1 MAVGELVRDA
11 EFTEFARARAPWL
24 RKVAYLLCGDWHR
37 ADDLVQ
43 ASMLKLYTGWHRAG
57 QVENVDGYARR
68 TLINVFLAEQRGPWW
83 QRVINHEREPDPEV
97 LADARSV
104 TALDLDA
111 ALDLRAALAALPP
124 KQRAAVVLRYYC
136 DLSVDQ
142 TAEILQCSTGN
153 VKSQT
158 WHGLRTLRVRLE
170 SGTADTTK
178 GRGL

>member
-1 MAVGELVRDA
+1 MGELGRDA
-11 EFTEFARARAPWL
+11 EFTEYARARAPWL

-43 ASMLKLYTGWHRAG
+43 ASMLKLYLSWHRAG

-68 TLINVFLAEQRGPWW
+68 TLINVFLTEQRGPWW
-83 QRVINHEREPDPEV
+83 QRVINHAREPDPQV
-97 LADARSV
+97 LADARSA

-136 DLSVDQ
+136 DLPVDQ
-142 TAEILQCSTGN
+142 TAEILGCSTGT
-153 VKSQT
+153 VKSQSSR
-158 WHGLRTLRVRLE
+158 GLSSLRVRLE
-170 SGTADTTK
+170 SGDDTME
-178 GRGL
+178 GREL

>member
-1 MAVGELVRDA
+1 MGDAGRDA
-11 EFTEFARARAPWL
+11 EFTEYARARAPWL

-37 ADDLVQ
+37 ADDLMQ

-57 QVENVDGYARR
+57 QVENIDGYARR
-68 TLINVFLAEQRGPWW
+68 TLINLFLAEQRGPWW
-83 QRVINHEREPDPEV
+83 QRVIRHDRAPDPEV
-97 LADARSV
+97 LADMRSV
-104 TALDLDA
+104 TVLDLDA

-124 KQRAAVVLRYYC
+124 RQRAAVVLRYYC

-158 WHGLRTLRVRLE
+158 SRGLKSLRIHLECAAADSPEGHGL
-170 SGTADTTK
+170 
-178 GRGL
+178 

>member
-1 MAVGELVRDA
+1 MGEPRREA
-11 EFTEFARARAPWL
+11 EFTEYARARAPWL

-68 TLINVFLAEQRGPWW
+68 TLINTFLAEQRGPWW
-83 QRVINHEREPDPEV
+83 QRVINHDREPDPEV
-97 LADARSV
+97 LADPRSA

-111 ALDLRAALAALPP
+111 ALDLRAALTALPP

-136 DLSVDQ
+136 DLSVEQ
-142 TAEILQCSTGN
+142 TAEILRCSTGT

-158 WHGLRTLRVRLE
+158 SRGLRALRLHLE
-170 SGTADTTK
+170 SPTADTME
-178 GRGL
+178 GQGL

>member
-1 MAVGELVRDA
+1 MGEPGRDA
-11 EFTEFARARAPWL
+11 DFTEYARARAPWL

-43 ASMLKLYTGWHRAG
+43 ASMLKLYTSWHRAG

-68 TLINVFLAEQRGPWW
+68 TLINVFLTEQRGPWW
-83 QRVINHEREPDPEV
+83 QRVINHAREPDPEM
-97 LADARSV
+97 LADAHSAA
-104 TALDLDA
+104 ALDLDA

-136 DLSVDQ
+136 DLPVDQ
-142 TAEILQCSTGN
+142 AAEILGCSSGT

-158 WHGLRTLRVRLE
+158 SRGLRTLRVRLE
-170 SGTADTTK
+170 SGDDTTE

>member
-1 MAVGELVRDA
+1 MGEPGRDA
-11 EFTEFARARAPWL
+11 EFIEFARAKAPWL

-43 ASMLKLYTGWHRAG
+43 ASMLNLYTGWHRIG

-68 TLINVFLAEQRGPWW
+68 TLVNVFLTEQRGPWW
-83 QRVINHEREPDPEV
+83 QRVVRHGRDPDPEV
-97 LADARSV
+97 LADARSA

-111 ALDLRAALAALPP
+111 ALDLRTALAALPP

-136 DLSVDQ
+136 DLSVEQ
-142 TAEILQCSTGN
+142 TAEILRCSTGN

-158 WHGLRTLRVRLE
+158 SRGLRSLRVRLAASRE
-170 SGTADTTK
+170 DSMEGP
-178 GRGL
+178 GL

>member
-1 MAVGELVRDA
+1 MGEPGRDA
-11 EFTEFARARAPWL
+11 EFTEYARARAPWL

-68 TLINVFLAEQRGPWW
+68 TLINMFLAEQRGPWW
-83 QRVINHEREPDPEV
+83 QRVVNHDREPDPEV
-97 LADARSV
+97 LADPRPQ

-111 ALDLRAALAALPP
+111 TLDLRAALAALPP

-142 TAEILQCSTGN
+142 TAEILRCSTGN
-153 VKSQT
+153 VKSQSSR
-158 WHGLRTLRVRLE
+158 GLRSLRLRLE
-170 SGTADTTK
+170 STGEETTE
-178 GRGL
+178 GPGL

>member
-1 MAVGELVRDA
+1 MREPERDA
-11 EFTEFARARAPWL
+11 EFVEFARARAPWL

-43 ASMLKLYTGWHRAG
+43 ASMLKLYIGWHRAG

-68 TLINVFLAEQRGPWW
+68 TLINTFLAEQRGPWW
-83 QRVINHEREPDPEV
+83 QRVVNHQREPDPEM
-97 LADARSV
+97 LADARSA

-111 ALDLRAALAALPP
+111 ALDLRTALAALPP
-124 KQRAAVVLRYYC
+124 KQRAAVVLRHYC
-136 DLSVDQ
+136 DLSVEQ
-142 TAEILQCSTGN
+142 TAEILRCSTGT

-158 WHGLRTLRVRLE
+158 ARGLRSLRVRLAA
-170 SGTADTTK
+170 SGDDTME

>member
-1 MAVGELVRDA
+1 MAELGRDA
-11 EFTEFARARAPWL
+11 EFTEYARVRAPWL

-37 ADDLVQ
+37 ADDLMQ

-57 QVENVDGYARR
+57 QVENIDGYARR

-97 LADARSV
+97 LADASSA

-111 ALDLRAALAALPP
+111 SLDLRAALAGLPP
-124 KQRAAVVLRYYC
+124 KQRAVVVLRYYC

-142 TAEILQCSTGN
+142 TAEILRCSTGN

-158 WHGLRTLRVRLE
+158 SRGLKTLRIRME
-170 SGTADTTK
+170 SPVSDTVE

>member
-1 MAVGELVRDA
+1 MGELARDA

-57 QVENVDGYARR
+57 HVENVDGYARR
-68 TLINVFLAEQRGPWW
+68 TLINMFLAEQRGPWW
-83 QRVINHEREPDPEV
+83 VRVISHGREPDPEI
-97 LADARSV
+97 LADARSP

-111 ALDLRAALAALPP
+111 ALDLRTALAALPP
-124 KQRAAVVLRYYC
+124 RQRAAVVLRYYC

-142 TAEILQCSTGN
+142 TAEILGCSTGN

-158 WHGLRTLRVRLE
+158 SRGLRSLRVRLE
-170 SGTADTTK
+170 SAGADTTE
-178 GRGL
+178 GHGL

>member
-1 MAVGELVRDA
+1 MREPGRDA
-11 EFTEFARARAPWL
+11 EFTEYARARAPWL

-57 QVENVDGYARR
+57 QVENIDGYARR

-83 QRVINHEREPDPEV
+83 QRVVNHDREPDPEV
-97 LADARSV
+97 LADTRSA

-111 ALDLRAALAALPP
+111 ALDLHTALAGLPP

-142 TAEILQCSTGN
+142 TAEILRCSTGN

-158 WHGLRTLRVRLE
+158 SRGLRSLRVRLE
-170 SGTADTTK
+170 SMGEDTM
-178 GRGL
+178 GGQAS